1 MILNQFWRN
10 ARREIENQFNT
21 ASQITSIQ
29 MTLVLNVRRLQKVT
43 KTSLLSKNFCM
54 LKIQS
59 QKTLIFEF
67 VMMQSAAILN

>member
-29 MTLVLNVRRLQKVT
+29 MTLVLNVRRLQKDKFAEQKFLYV
-43 KTSLLSKNFCM
+43 KNSEPKNPN
-54 LKIQS
+54 L
-59 QKTLIFEF
+59 
-67 VMMQSAAILN
+67 